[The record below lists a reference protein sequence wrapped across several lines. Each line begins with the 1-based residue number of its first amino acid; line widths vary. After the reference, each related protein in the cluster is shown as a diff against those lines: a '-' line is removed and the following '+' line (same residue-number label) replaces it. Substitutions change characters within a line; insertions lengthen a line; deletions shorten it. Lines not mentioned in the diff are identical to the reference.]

1 MRIQSIKLNSKKFM
15 SSVLVVGGLI
25 FSVNVNAA
33 EPTIEREVTAYVIEQ
48 SKQLVEVM
56 TSELKQTIA
65 DEINQ
70 LSVASALPW
79 IEEEQMLAVRKTAQ
93 NKQVSKRDNQAIN

>member
-33 EPTIEREVTAYVIEQ
+33 EPTIESEVTAYMIEQ
-48 SKQLVEVM
+48 SKQLIEVM

-65 DEINQ
+65 DEINS
-70 LSVASALPW
+70 LSVASVLPW
-79 IEEEQMLAVRKTAQ
+79 LEEEQMLVVKKTAQ
-93 NKQVSKRDNQAIN
+93 NQQVSKRDNQAIN